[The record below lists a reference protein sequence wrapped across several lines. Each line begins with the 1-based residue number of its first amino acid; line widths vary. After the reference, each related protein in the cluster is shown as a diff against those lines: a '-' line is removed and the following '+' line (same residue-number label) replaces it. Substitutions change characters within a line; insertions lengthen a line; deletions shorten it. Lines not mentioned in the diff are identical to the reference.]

1 MNGLIKNRMAII
13 GFLRNRLN
21 SRFKENPH
29 NSILA
34 SKPKTKAP
42 AVL

>member
-21 SRFKENPH
+21 SRFKENPQYL
-29 NSILA
+29 ILA
-34 SKPKTKAP
+34 SKAKTKTP
-42 AVL
+42 LVL